1 MDENELYHH
10 GVKGQ
15 KWGVRRTAAQLGH
28 KPTTK
33 KKKVSKGEEFMN
45 RLSTARK
52 NRTANQ
58 LKKEKQRTRQA
69 EQERKLE
76 EQKQATKKAK
86 EQLKASRKVER
97 KPKTSKRVSEMSEE
111 ELKARIN
118 RLQLEKQYKDLVSQ
132 VNPQKKSKGKQF
144 LADIFTNSA
153 RNIGGQTVT
162 YLMGTGMNK
171 VMEKAFKDPRAINP
185 KKGQKD

>member
-1 MDENELYHH
+1 MNENELYHY

-52 NRTANQ
+52 NRAANQ

-69 EQERKLE
+69 EQKAKLTA
-76 EQKQATKKAK
+76 QKEATKKAK
-86 EQLKASRKVER
+86 AEAKAIRKGATVKKTNKVDISQMSDEDLR
-97 KPKTSKRVSEMSEE
+97 KIV
-111 ELKARIN
+111 N
-118 RLQLEKQYKDLVSQ
+118 RLQLEQQYRQLNPRKVSVGEKFLKKVANDVVIPAA
-132 VNPQKKSKGKQF
+132 VNSGRNLLQENLTKAGRKISK
-144 LADIFTNSA
+144 
-153 RNIGGQTVT
+153 
-162 YLMGTGMNK
+162 
-171 VMEKAFKDPRAINP
+171 
-185 KKGQKD
+185 